1 MALEYGKEPLQAK
14 TIAEREDISTKYL
27 EQLITVLK
35 RAGLVRSIRGPR
47 GGYVLAKSP
56 SEISMKDV
64 IGALESLVVS
74 VECNEHPEYVSHCSD
89 CILSQI
95 WQELQGAV
103 MGVLETVTLADLIE
117 RSS

>member
-14 TIAEREDISTKYL
+14 TIAERGDISTKYL

-64 IGALESLVVS
+64 IGALESPVVP
-74 VECNEHPEYVSHCSD
+74 VECHEHPEYVSHCSD
-89 CILSQI
+89 CILSHI

-103 MGVLETVTLADLIE
+103 MRVLEKVTLAELVE

>member
-14 TIAEREDISTKYL
+14 TIAKQEDISMKYL
-27 EQLITVLK
+27 EQIISLLK
-35 RAGLVRSIRGPR
+35 KAGLVRSIRGPR
-47 GGYVLAKSP
+47 GGYVLARPP

-64 IGALESLVVS
+64 VGALESLVVS
-74 VECNEHPEYVSHCSD
+74 VECNEHPEYVSHCSY
-89 CILSQI
+89 CIMGQI

-103 MGVLETVTLADLIE
+103 MEVLEKETLAELLE

>member
-14 TIAEREDISTKYL
+14 TIAEREDISAKYL
-27 EQLITVLK
+27 EQLISMLK
-35 RAGLVRSIRGPR
+35 KAGFVRSIRGPR

-74 VECNEHPEYVSHCSD
+74 VECNEHPEYVSRCSY
-89 CILSQI
+89 CIMGQI

-103 MGVLETVTLADLIE
+103 MGVLEKETLAELLE

>member
-14 TIAEREDISTKYL
+14 TIAEGEDISTKYL
-27 EQLITVLK
+27 EQIISPLK
-35 RAGLVRSIRGPR
+35 KAGLVRSIRGPR

-64 IGALESLVVS
+64 VLALEGPMLPE
-74 VECNEHPEYVSHCSD
+74 ECREHPEYVPHCSD
-89 CILSQI
+89 CITRQI

-103 MGVLETVTLADLIE
+103 MGVLEKVTLADLLK
-117 RSS
+117 RPS